1 MINILVVDDS
11 GVIRLQTRQMLK
23 ELNCRIFEAVN
34 GMQVLQNTFSK
45 DYFLKD
51 MDLVLLDLYLGEID
65 GYDILKVIT
74 NSYPNLPVIIMSIER
89 KRESILKCIELGAKD
104 YILKPFDK
112 ELLLSRIKRFH
123 NILSRE
129 QIEVDIKELDN
140 TLLFELDRALRAN
153 TPLSV
158 LIVKIM
164 PNKNIEQNVLYSLK
178 ENLKNILRKID
189 NVIIYKRFVVLTLPL
204 TNRNGLEVVKS
215 KIASAFS
222 DLNIT
227 HEDMREKSFVYP
239 DDVQENE
246 LIQNYNSS
254 GIKDLILQ
262 MIIDMLKK

>member
-11 GVIRLQTRQMLK
+11 GVIRLQIRQMLK

-34 GMQVLQNTFSK
+34 GKQVLQNTFSK

-51 MDLVLLDLYLGEID
+51 MDIVLLDLYLGEID
-65 GYDILKVIT
+65 GYDVLKAIT
-74 NSYPNLPVIIMSIER
+74 NHYPSLPVIIMSVER

-104 YILKPFDK
+104 YILKPFNK
-112 ELLLSRIKRFH
+112 ELLLSRIKRFC
-123 NILSRE
+123 NILSKE
-129 QIEVDIKELDN
+129 QIEANIKELDS
-140 TLLFELDRALRAN
+140 TLIFELDRALRVN

-164 PNKNIEQNVLYSLK
+164 PNKNIGQNVFYNLK

-189 NVIIYKRFVVLTLPL
+189 NVIIYKRFAVLILPL
-204 TNRNGLEVVKS
+204 ADRNGLETVKS
-215 KIASAFS
+215 KIANAFS
-222 DLNIT
+222 DLNINN
-227 HEDMREKSFVYP
+227 EDIQEKSFVYP
-239 DDVQENE
+239 DDVQEKE

-262 MIIDMLKK
+262 ILINMTKK